1 MSHVGLIVDVNGRQV
16 KRVEGNIANDSGAP
30 IVKYFSE
37 WITLDQISD
46 AYAIA
51 RNW

>member
-16 KRVEGNIANDSGAP
+16 KRVEGNIANNSGVR
-30 IVKYFSE
+30 IVKSFSE
-37 WITLDQISD
+37 WITLAQISN

>member
-16 KRVEGNIANDSGAP
+16 KRVEGNIANDSGAR